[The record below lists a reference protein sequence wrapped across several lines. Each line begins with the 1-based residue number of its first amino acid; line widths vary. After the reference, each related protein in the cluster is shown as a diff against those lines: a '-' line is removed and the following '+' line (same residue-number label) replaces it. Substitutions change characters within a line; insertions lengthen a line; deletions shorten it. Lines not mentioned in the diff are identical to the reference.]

1 VTERDVMAFVRRHG
15 VVLMAAKGPVPRL
28 TEWIAGEPIRGSWW
42 AHAKGREIYAQLS
55 KISDS
60 PDILTCRLIEGHVTF
75 VHRRLWPALVRLA
88 DRFPRQA
95 ISAIRDVHTAS
106 GKHVTESTPFPA
118 WVPPKVLLAS
128 RRLEPQAACEALR
141 MFPELASRVPP
152 GRRTVIRPRRLDQ
165 PGASKRS
172 ARNPKPLARQRSGKS
187 RAASKRRRPQR
198 RR

>member
-1 VTERDVMAFVRRHG
+1 MAFVRRHG

-42 AHAKGREIYAQLS
+42 AHAKGRDIYAQLS

-60 PDILTCRLIEGHVTF
+60 PNILTCRLIEGHVTF

-88 DRFPRQA
+88 DCFPPDA
-95 ISAIRDVHTAS
+95 IASIRDVHTPL

-118 WVPPKVLLAS
+118 WVPQKVLAAG
-128 RRLEPQAACEALR
+128 RRLDTQAAYAALR
-141 MFPELASRVPP
+141 MFPQLSSRASATGCASP
-152 GRRTVIRPRRLDQ
+152 RTQRSEQSPKSSRS
-165 PGASKRS
+165 PRS
-172 ARNPKPLARQRSGKS
+172 ARTSATHGPGKI
-187 RAASKRRRPQR
+187 RVASKHGRSQR